1 MNGLATQSPRGRR
14 IILAIFMVREWLC
27 VIGKEKRLMKNE
39 MEASTIKF
47 VLNGKVV
54 QLDVPPHWT
63 LLRLL
68 REKLGLTGTKE
79 GCGIGECGACTVL
92 LDGMPVNACLILA
105 PKVEGREVQT
115 VEGLGSRDSLHPL
128 QRSFIDHGAIQ
139 CGFCTPGIL
148 MSSKALL
155 EKNSKPDR
163 EEIQEAISG
172 HLCRCTGY
180 QQIIEAIEAAG
191 K

>member
-1 MNGLATQSPRGRR
+1 ME
-14 IILAIFMVREWLC
+14 IAIR
-27 VIGKEKRLMKNE
+27 
-39 MEASTIKF
+39 F
-47 VLNGKVV
+47 VLNGKPVEV
-54 QLDVPPHWT
+54 DVPPHWT

-92 LDGMPVNACLILA
+92 LDGMPVHSCLLVI
-105 PKVEGREVQT
+105 PKVEGRKVQT
-115 VEGLGSRDSLHPL
+115 IEGLGSREALHPL
-128 QRSFIDHGAIQ
+128 QQSFIDYGAVQ

-155 EKNSKPDR
+155 ERNPHPNR
-163 EEIQEAISG
+163 EEIKEAISG

-180 QQIIEAIEAAG
+180 YQIMEAIENTSEAG
-191 K
+191 GSSLSGDLRLKAK

>member
-1 MNGLATQSPRGRR
+1 M
-14 IILAIFMVREWLC
+14 
-27 VIGKEKRLMKNE
+27 RLIE
-39 MEASTIKF
+39 IKF
-47 VLNGKVV
+47 TLNGKLIAVE
-54 QLDVPPHWT
+54 VPPHWT

-105 PKVEGREVQT
+105 PKVEGREVIT
-115 VEGLGSRDSLHPL
+115 VEGLGSRESLHPL
-128 QRSFIDHGAIQ
+128 QRSFVEHGAVQ
-139 CGFCTPGIL
+139 CGFCTPGLL

-155 EKNSKPDR
+155 EKNPRPTR
-163 EEIQEAISG
+163 EEVKEAISG

-180 QQIIEAIEAAG
+180 QQIIEAIEAL
-191 K
+191 KE